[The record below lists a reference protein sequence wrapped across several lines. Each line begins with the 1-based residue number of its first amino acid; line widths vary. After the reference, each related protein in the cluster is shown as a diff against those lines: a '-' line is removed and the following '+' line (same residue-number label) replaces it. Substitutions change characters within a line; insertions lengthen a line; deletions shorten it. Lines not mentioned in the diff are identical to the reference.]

1 MTQTD
6 TRDPDEIEMEIRR
19 TQKDMSRTVDRIG
32 DQMTP
37 RNMLNSLLDKADENG
52 VDARFL
58 LDGARRNPLAL
69 ALISAGA
76 IWLVSDYDAKPSAF
90 TSNDGNDSDTGYN
103 PHYDYDPDHRGYIEH
118 MSRVERLP
126 SEDEVTYQ
134 RRRDEARGTYLMI
147 ERDHNEDHTDYR
159 KRLDEAT
166 NRMRE
171 KRDHFAD
178 SARETR
184 RNAALQGKKAVR
196 KTRDAYEDNP
206 LIGGLIAAVVGAVAG
221 SAIPVSRT
229 ERQQLGPMGSDAID
243 QAEAKARQ
251 VGEQALDK
259 KDEMVDKADRK
270 MAEQGSSGGT
280 QF

>member
-37 RNMLNSLLDKADENG
+37 RNLLNSLLDKADENG

-134 RRRDEARGTYLMI
+134 RRRDEARGGSR
-147 ERDHNEDHTDYR
+147 EGGEDAGGKAAR
-159 KRLDEAT
+159 AGEAAAAEG
-166 NRMRE
+166 RGGGGGGCG
-171 KRDHFAD
+171 AQV
-178 SARETR
+178 ARG
-184 RNAALQGKKAVR
+184 AAR
-196 KTRDAYEDNP
+196 
-206 LIGGLIAAVVGAVAG
+206 VG
-221 SAIPVSRT
+221 
-229 ERQQLGPMGSDAID
+229 
-243 QAEAKARQ
+243 
-251 VGEQALDK
+251 
-259 KDEMVDKADRK
+259 
-270 MAEQGSSGGT
+270 
-280 QF
+280 

>member
-19 TQKDMSRTVDRIG
+19 TQNDMSRTVDRIG

-52 VDARFL
+52 VDARYL

-69 ALISAGA
+69 GLVSAGA
-76 IWLVSDYDAKPSAF
+76 IWLVSDYDARPSAF
-90 TSNDGNDSDTGYN
+90 TSDGSDDTGYD
-103 PHYDYDPDHRGYIEH
+103 PQYDYDPDHRGYIDH

-126 SEDEVTYQ
+126 DDDEVTYQ

-147 ERDHNEDHTDYR
+147 ERGHDEDHTDYR

-166 NRMRE
+166 DRMRQ
-171 KRDHFAD
+171 KRDSFAD

-184 RNAALQGKKAVR
+184 HNAALQGKKAVR
-196 KTRDAYEDNP
+196 KTRDAYQDNP

-229 ERQQLGPMGSDAID
+229 EREQLGPIGSDAID

-259 KDEMVDKADRK
+259 KDELVEKADRK
-270 MAEQGSSGGT
+270 MSEQGSQSGSKS
-280 QF
+280 